1 MRLVR
6 LAREAIAR
14 ALGGGRGD
22 DRMDAEGDA
31 RGVFVTLR
39 RRSDGALRGCIGIP
53 EPRHPLEDAVRRAA
67 VSAALS
73 DPRFPPVTADELEDL
88 AVHVS
93 VLTELR
99 TCRADEV
106 VLGRHGVVIRGRGRA
121 ALFLPQVAVEQ
132 GWDVETLLRRLC
144 RKAGLPGEAWRDGEC
159 QLLLFETECES
170 D

>member
-14 ALGGGRGD
+14 ALGAGRARDAADPAGD
-22 DRMDAEGDA
+22 P

-39 RRSDGALRGCIGIP
+39 RRSDGALRGCVGIP

-73 DPRFPPVTADELEDL
+73 DRRFAPVTVEELPAL
-88 AVHVS
+88 AIQVS
-93 VLTELR
+93 VLTALR
-99 TCRADEV
+99 PGHADEV
-106 VLGRHGVVIRGRGRA
+106 VVGRHGVVIRGWGRT
-121 ALFLPQVAVEQ
+121 ALLLPQVAVEQ
-132 GWDVETLLRRLC
+132 RWDRETLLRQLC
-144 RKAGLPGEAWRDGEC
+144 RKAGLPGDAWRDAGCE
-159 QLLLFETECES
+159 LLLFETECES